1 MRHFL
6 IASLAAV
13 FLIPG
18 TASLLVAQ
26 TPDSAEVMFEA
37 ARQMELLDG
46 DLDAAIAQY
55 EAIVSR
61 YPDRRTVVAEALLR
75 MGNGYEKLG
84 QARAR
89 EVYER
94 LVRDYADQTAVLALA
109 REGLSRLTVEPA
121 PSPTMTVRELMRS
134 GERRPGEV
142 SEPTNGPNFAISGDG
157 QLFVYTDW
165 RTGDLAMKNM
175 TTGEAR
181 SVYGTDWSGDEWFG
195 SPVLSPDETR
205 VAFVRYP
212 NRTGGT
218 TRVEVDSLE
227 GGYRETVLD
236 FKELANVFT
245 HDWSPDGENLLITS
259 EAADRSV
266 FLATVSL
273 EDKTLQRLVTLDWGH
288 PGRAQYSPDGRF
300 IAYDSTKG
308 GDSKIYLISA
318 DGAQERVLVDSS
330 GDDDQPLW
338 TRDGR
343 FLLFRSD
350 RSGKSDLY
358 ALRMQNGEPAGQEV
372 VVKSNLGAA
381 TQLRGVTT
389 EQQLFVFE
397 LVGGRDIGI
406 TERIDRTATTVHV
419 RVLPKVQTIE
429 NQSPSFAP
437 DGERLAYLAGTPM
450 SRFTIRV
457 TNLEG
462 KVLKDIPL
470 DRRFSTI
477 DPPRFSPD
485 GKMMALRVY
494 DAGEAEIMV
503 LSAEVGTVL
512 KVFSP
517 VEEKGYARVLG
528 WSRDSRLLYAFVTLE
543 AGDRSLAA
551 IDVDTEQIVESTVLS
566 DNVSRVR
573 LSPSGDYLLM
583 LVRPPQAGQGL
594 TTQLVLHSLEDG
606 SEKLLREGISI
617 RFGWDFDS
625 RHVWYRKM
633 ERGEKGPVSSP
644 ELYRFSLDTE
654 EETVLVEDMKE
665 LDLVTVSPD
674 GKYWALQNGDQDRD
688 SRIWVLENFLPES
701 PAGDDQTAGR

>member
-1 MRHFL
+1 MRRNVIAFL
-6 IASLAAV
+6 AV
-13 FLIPG
+13 VLLTLG
-18 TASLLVAQ
+18 AASLLIAQ
-26 TPDSAEVMFEA
+26 TPDSADIMFEA
-37 ARQMELLDG
+37 ARQTELLDG
-46 DLDAAIAQY
+46 DLEAAIEQY

-61 YPDRRTVVAEALLR
+61 YPGRRAIVAEALLR
-75 MGNGYEKLG
+75 MGSAYEKLG

-89 EVYER
+89 EEYER
-94 LVRDYADQTAVLALA
+94 LVRDYADQTTVLAQA

-134 GERRPGEV
+134 GKRRPGEV

-181 SVYGTDWSGDEWFG
+181 SIYGTDWSGDEWFG
-195 SPVLSPDETR
+195 SPVLSPDEKR

-218 TRVEVDSLE
+218 TRVEVDFLE

-236 FKELANVFT
+236 FKELVNVFT
-245 HDWSPDGENLLITS
+245 HDWSPDGENLLIAG

-266 FLATVSL
+266 FLATVRL
-273 EDKTLQRLVTLDWGH
+273 KDKTLQRLVTLDWGH
-288 PGRAQYSPDGRF
+288 PRRVQYSPDGRF

-308 GDSKIYLISA
+308 CDRKIYLISA

-343 FLLFRSD
+343 FLLFRRD

-358 ALRMQNGEPAGQEV
+358 AMRMQNGEPAGQEV

-389 EQQLFVFE
+389 EQQLFAFE

-406 TERIDRTATTVHV
+406 TERIDKTAKTVHV

-429 NQSPSFAP
+429 NKSPSFAP
-437 DGERLAYLAGTPM
+437 DGERLAYLAGSPM
-450 SRFTIRV
+450 SRLTIRV
-457 TNLEG
+457 TDLEG
-462 KVLKDIPL
+462 KILKDIPL
-470 DRRFSTI
+470 ESRFSTNG
-477 DPPRFSPD
+477 PVKFSPD
-485 GKMMALRVY
+485 GKKLALRVY
-494 DAGEAEIMV
+494 EAGEAKIMV
-503 LSAEVGTVL
+503 LSAEAGTVL
-512 KVFSP
+512 KVFSLL
-517 VEEKGYARVLG
+517 EEEGHARVLG
-528 WSRDSRLLYAFVTLE
+528 WSRDSRLLYAFVSLE
-543 AGDRSLAA
+543 AGGRSLAA
-551 IDVDTEQIVESTVLS
+551 IDVDTEQIVESTVLPRGA
-566 DNVSRVR
+566 SRAQ
-573 LSPSGDYLLM
+573 LSPSGDHLLM
-583 LVRPPQAGQGL
+583 LVPSLPPAGQRRQ
-594 TTQLVLHSLEDG
+594 TRLVLRSLEDG
-606 SEKLLREGISI
+606 SDRLLTEESSF

-625 RHVWYRKM
+625 RSVFYMK
-633 ERGEKGPVSSP
+633 GEWSNDEPR
-644 ELYRFSLDTE
+644 LYSMSLDTG
-654 EETVLVEDMKE
+654 EETVLVEDMQ
-665 LDLVTVSPD
+665 DLYLASVSPD
-674 GKYWALQNGDQDRD
+674 GKYWALQNGVQERD

-701 PAGDDQTAGR
+701 PANNDQTASR